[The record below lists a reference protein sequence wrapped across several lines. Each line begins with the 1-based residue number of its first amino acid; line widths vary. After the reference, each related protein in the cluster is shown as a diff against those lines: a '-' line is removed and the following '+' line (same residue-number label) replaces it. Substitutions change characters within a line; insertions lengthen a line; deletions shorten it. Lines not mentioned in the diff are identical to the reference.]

1 MALTPEEVARLAGL
15 ARLELSEDELV
26 QLAPEL
32 EVILAAVQQVSD
44 VVDETIPLMTHAM
57 PMSNVMR
64 ADAVHTSLSQ
74 DEALSGAPASEDG
87 RFRVPQIL
95 SED

>member
-74 DEALSGAPASEDG
+74 DEALSSAPASEDG